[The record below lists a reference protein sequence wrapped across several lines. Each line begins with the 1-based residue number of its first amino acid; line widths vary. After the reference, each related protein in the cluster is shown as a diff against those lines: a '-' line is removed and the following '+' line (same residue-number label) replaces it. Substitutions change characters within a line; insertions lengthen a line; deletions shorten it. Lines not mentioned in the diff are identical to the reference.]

1 MLVRMMTLMVA
12 SFLLASVSASYL
24 AQAQGKGDAPV
35 QKQVQPAKVT
45 DPVCGMEIDPAKA
58 AGKSDY
64 KGKTYYF
71 CSDHC
76 KKTFDANPEAV
87 LNKDSKKK

>member
-1 MLVRMMTLMVA
+1 MRVLAITAAALM
-12 SFLLASVSASYL
+12 LASVSAGKAAQGQDKSSTP
-24 AQAQGKGDAPV
+24 AQKQAQV
-35 QKQVQPAKVT
+35 AKVT
-45 DPVCGMEIDPAKA
+45 DPVCGMQIDPAKA
-58 AGKSDY
+58 AGKSDH

-87 LNKDSKKK
+87 LNKDKVKK